1 MADVLKVSLRTG
13 TGKNAAKAFRRGGMV
28 PAVIYAR
35 GEPSRELLVNEREFM
50 SQLDAIRGKSTMI
63 DVQVADE
70 TPVKC
75 IVKAIQRHSV
85 TRNLLHVDFQK
96 IHAQE
101 KVTIS
106 VPIHL
111 TGTPVGLKM
120 GGLLEHALR
129 EIPVRG
135 LPENL
140 PANITLDI
148 TNLKVGQSLHI
159 SDIKLA
165 SVEIQLPQ
173 TTPIA
178 SVLSPRKEEVAAPT
192 AEVAAAVEGEAPKE
206 PEVISEK
213 KTAER
218 AEERTKAEAET
229 KGGKPAKEEK
239 KAAKKD
245 EKKTEKKEEKKK

>member
-13 TGKNAAKAFRRGGMV
+13 KGKNAAKAFRRGGMV
-28 PAVIYAR
+28 PAVIYAH
-35 GEPSRELLVNEREFM
+35 GEPSRELLVNEREFTN
-50 SQLDAIRGKSTMI
+50 QLDAIRGKSTMI
-63 DVQVADE
+63 DVQVAE
-70 TPVKC
+70 EAPVKC

-96 IHAQE
+96 IHADE

-120 GGLLEHALR
+120 GGLLEHTLR

-140 PANITLDI
+140 PVNITLDI
-148 TNLKVGQSLHI
+148 AGLKVGQSLHI

-165 SVEIQLPQ
+165 NAEVQLPA
-173 TTPIA
+173 TAPIA
-178 SVLSPRKEEVAAPT
+178 SVLSPRKEEVVAPT
-192 AEVAAAVEGEAPKE
+192 AEAAAAVEGEAPKE
-206 PEVISEK
+206 PEVIAEK

-218 AEERTKAEAET
+218 AEERAKAEVET
-229 KGGKPAKEEK
+229 KGGKAAKEDK
-239 KAAKKD
+239 KP
-245 EKKTEKKEEKKK
+245 EKKEEKKK

>member
-13 TGKNAAKAFRRGGMV
+13 KGKNAAKASRRGGLI

-35 GEPSRELLVNEREFM
+35 GEESRELLVDEREFAN
-50 SQLDAIRGKSTMI
+50 QLDAIRGKSTMI
-63 DVQVADE
+63 SVQVAEE

-85 TRNLLHVDFQK
+85 TRNLLHVDFQR
-96 IHAQE
+96 IHANE

-120 GGLLEHALR
+120 GGLLEHTLR

-148 TNLKVGQSLHI
+148 AGLKVGQSLHI

-165 SVEIQLPQ
+165 NAEIQLPA
-173 TTPIA
+173 TAPIA
-178 SVLSPRKEEVAAPT
+178 SVLSPRKEEVVAPT
-192 AEVAAAVEGEAPKE
+192 AEAAAAVEGEVPKE
-206 PEVISEK
+206 PEVLSEK

-218 AEERTKAEAET
+218 AEERAKAEAET
-229 KGGKPAKEEK
+229 KGGKPAKEDK
-239 KAAKKD
+239 KPDAKKP
-245 EKKTEKKEEKKK
+245 EKKEEKKK

>member
-1 MADVLKVSLRTG
+1 MPDVLKVTLRTE
-13 TGKNAAKAFRRGGMV
+13 TGKSAAKSFRRNGMV

-35 GEPSRELLVNEREFM
+35 GEPTRELLVNERDFIA
-50 SQLDAIRGKSTMI
+50 QLDAILGKSTMI

-70 TPVKC
+70 EPIKC

-85 TRNLLHVDFQK
+85 TRHLAHVDFQK
-96 IHAQE
+96 IHAHE
-101 KVTIS
+101 KVTIN
-106 VPIHL
+106 VPVHL

-135 LPENL
+135 LPEHL
-140 PANITLDI
+140 PASVTLEI

-159 SDIKLA
+159 SDVKLA
-165 SVEIQLPQ
+165 NVEIQLPQ
-173 TTPIA
+173 TTPVV
-178 SVLSPRKEEVAAPT
+178 SVLLPRKEEVVAPT
-192 AEVAAAVEGEAPKE
+192 AEAEAAPVEGEAPKE

-218 AEERTKAEAET
+218 AEERAKAEAEA

-239 KAAKKD
+239 KPDAKKP
-245 EKKTEKKEEKKK
+245 EKKEEKKK

>member
-1 MADVLKVSLRTG
+1 MADVLKVSLRAG
-13 TGKNAAKAFRRGGMV
+13 TGKNASKASRRNGLV

-35 GEPSRELLVNEREFM
+35 GEPSRELLVNDREFM
-50 SQLDAIRGKSTMI
+50 NQLDAIRGKSTMI

-70 TPVKC
+70 APVKC
-75 IVKAIQRHSV
+75 IVKSIQRHSV

-96 IHAQE
+96 IHAHE
-101 KVTIS
+101 KVTIM

-111 TGTPVGLKM
+111 VGTPVGLKM
-120 GGLLEHALR
+120 GGLLEHTLR
-129 EIPVRG
+129 EVPVRG
-135 LPENL
+135 LPDSL

-165 SVEIQLPQ
+165 DVEIQLPV
-173 TTPIA
+173 TAPIA

-192 AEVAAAVEGEAPKE
+192 AEAAAAEGEEPKE

-218 AEERTKAEAET
+218 AEERAKSEAEA

-239 KAAKKD
+239 KPDAKKP
-245 EKKTEKKEEKKK
+245 EKKEEKKK